1 VPGTVTSISPTITAQ
16 NCLIHEVTITFS
28 DPSFMVLFIVEE
40 QESSP
45 EETEI
50 SRGDEFRPDVG

>member
-1 VPGTVTSISPTITAQ
+1 M
-16 NCLIHEVTITFS
+16 L
-28 DPSFMVLFIVEE
+28 LLIVEE

-50 SRGDEFRPDVG
+50 SRKDEFRPDIG

>member
-1 VPGTVTSISPTITAQ
+1 MLAAIRAAATADGDLVMGHSPIPRAR
-16 NCLIHEVTITFS
+16 
-28 DPSFMVLFIVEE
+28 SFMVLFIVEE

-50 SRGDEFRPDVG
+50 SRRDEFRPDIG

>member
-1 VPGTVTSISPTITAQ
+1 MPAAIKAAATAHGDLIMGHSPIPRAR
-16 NCLIHEVTITFS
+16 
-28 DPSFMVLFIVEE
+28 SFMLLLIVEE

-50 SRGDEFRPDVG
+50 SRKDEFRPDIG

>member
-1 VPGTVTSISPTITAQ
+1 
-16 NCLIHEVTITFS
+16 
-28 DPSFMVLFIVEE
+28 MVLFIVEE

-50 SRGDEFRPDVG
+50 NRRDEFRPDIG

>member
-1 VPGTVTSISPTITAQ
+1 M
-16 NCLIHEVTITFS
+16 L
-28 DPSFMVLFIVEE
+28 LFIVEE

-50 SRGDEFRPDVG
+50 SRRDEFRPDIGGSQLAPGAGH

>member
-1 VPGTVTSISPTITAQ
+1 MLAAIKAAATADGDLVMGHSPIPRAR
-16 NCLIHEVTITFS
+16 
-28 DPSFMVLFIVEE
+28 SFMVLFIVEE

-50 SRGDEFRPDVG
+50 SRRDEFRSDVG

>member
-1 VPGTVTSISPTITAQ
+1 VASISPTITAQ

-28 DPSFMVLFIVEE
+28 DPSFIVLFIVEE

-50 SRGDEFRPDVG
+50 SRRDEFRPDVG